1 MGNSGG
7 KLSASFCFL
16 SLKHQLRVWPK
27 KASPGSCRPQEKEK
41 ERQATVAQVGERNGE
56 GRHLGSC
63 AGCQEGR
70 WRDCGPLLT
79 TKVLLAVIQTV
90 LAVCACAQLCP
101 PLCSPMERSPPGSSV
116 HRISQEHWSG
126 LLFLSPGDI
135 PHLGIEPTSLGFP
148 ALAGRSFTTSAIW
161 EITENVK
168 PLEIK
173 SLK

>member
-27 KASPGSCRPQEKEK
+27 KASPGSGRPQGKKK

-70 WRDCGPLLT
+70 WRSGGPSLT
-79 TKVLLAVIQTV
+79 TKVLLAIIKTV
-90 LAVCACAQLCP
+90 LLLFLHVL
-101 PLCSPMERSPPGSSV
+101 SSV
-116 HRISQEHWSG
+116 RLFAAPWNIAHKAPLSIGFPRQEYWSG
-126 LLFLSPGDI
+126 LPFPSPGDI
-135 PHLGIEPTSLGFP
+135 PHLGIEPTSLRFP
-148 ALAGRSFTTSAIW
+148 ALADRPLPLAPSG
-161 EITENVK
+161 K
-168 PLEIK
+168 PLRM
-173 SLK
+173 LNH